1 MELGTCSVAEQV
13 APRGLIAQRGRV
25 AQLQRDASPDGGRQ
39 RRRPQPERQPA
50 RQVERDHVHIQ
61 RGARLQR

>member
-1 MELGTCSVAEQV
+1 MNRGTCSIADKV

-25 AQLQRDASPDGGRQ
+25 AQLQRDAALHGRRQ

-50 RQVERDHVHIQ
+50 RQVKRDHVHVQ